1 MLLELLYTEFIE
13 WVKKSDGT
21 EIKMNVKNYS
31 EKIKEAKRR
40 TIKKSFRDL
49 NYRATHSKK

>member
-13 WVKKSDGT
+13 WVKKSDGA
-21 EIKMNVKNYS
+21 EIKVNVKNYS